1 MQTLANGPL
10 SSATS
15 TLAYALDSNKCVQ
28 FCGETDGR
36 LQFCLQGVLIHD
48 ANPYFDAFGAYMGPL
63 LDQPVDVRR
72 FNELN
77 ASKHV
82 PCRLDGM

>member
-1 MQTLANGPL
+1 MQDHADPCKWTIVERYKY
-10 SSATS
+10 SS
-15 TLAYALDSNKCVQ
+15 
-28 FCGETDGR
+28 
-36 LQFCLQGVLIHD
+36 GVLIHD